1 MYDTGKIIP
10 GLAVFVGLVTSP
22 FWYNP
27 VFGSGEPGPP
37 KLEKPA
43 VAKKC
48 VEDTAFMRSSHM
60 QLLLEWRET
69 AVREGRRTV
78 ATAEGEIDK
87 SLTNTCLACHGKHEA
102 FCDRCHAYVDVKPFC
117 WDCHLDA
124 PDKEKV

>member
-22 FWYNP
+22 FWWNP
-27 VFGSGEPGPP
+27 LFGSGAAAP

-43 VAKKC
+43 LAKKC
-48 VEDTAFMRSSHM
+48 VEETSYMRSSHM
-60 QLLLEWRET
+60 QLLLQWRET
-69 AVREGRRTV
+69 TVRDGVRTYASADGPV
-78 ATAEGEIDK
+78 KK
-87 SLTNTCLACHGKHEA
+87 SLTNTCLACHGKREV